1 MRPLRGLAF
10 AALAFLPLWALAQTT
25 QIEINFL
32 DPAGVGFNDPA
43 VITNPNQGGQ
53 PGETFGEARRRVV
66 LAATEFWAARVQS
79 AVPIVVDAN
88 FGPAS
93 SCSNLG
99 SAGPTLIF
107 TVAPPEGLAGV
118 WYASAL
124 ADALSGQDQNAGSAD
139 IRMNFNSRRDA
150 ADCGGSGWYYGEDFA
165 SPGNTDNLFST
176 VLHELAHGLGFVS
189 GIGADGRFSARNM
202 PQVYDLFLF
211 DESRNEFVTQ
221 LSPAERA
228 QSLINSDNSSSTN
241 SNLTWRGP
249 QVQAAAGQ
257 LTVGR
262 HPNPPNRIQMFAPR
276 PFIGGSSV
284 AHWNVSAQPD
294 VLMEPFSTAGAPL
307 VLAGCLLK
315 DTGWRVTE
323 LGCPTAAEPTA
334 TPPPTTSPTP
344 SPTASPSPTPLP
356 SASPTAPPTPSPSPG
371 ISPTPLPGQFE
382 ALRVADIAGAVNS
395 RQFFSF
401 SVPDGAT
408 ELVITLSGGA
418 GDADLYVRFG
428 AEPTFELDDCQSFNA
443 DNNELCVFANP
454 DAGVWFVEVYGFSA
468 FSGVTLVATVTVAG
482 APTPTVSSTPPPSPT
497 PSPSTT
503 PTGTPPPS
511 VSPSPTLPVSPSPTS
526 TAPPTGSPT
535 TPPGELPPSDPVPT
549 QGAGRFLMVRADGPG
564 VVGSNQDDLYVVSA
578 TVFRDGGNIRISDAV
593 GRDQVHLIDGTTFSS
608 GLFAADTMRLTFA
621 NGRSLDVLGA
631 NRLQYFVGSDP
642 LAGVTGAALSYER
655 LLREV
660 FGLAGAPVGGE
671 IATAP
676 AITLNL
682 RGPRPDPF
690 LPIPP
695 SQNFPA
701 QGAGSSRVPT
711 ANGASVEGA
720 GGGDDR
726 YIIAPGTATGTADVR
741 ISDTVGND
749 QIQLISGTNI
759 SQVLFAE
766 DAARFQMEGG
776 GVVTILSAD
785 RFVYEV
791 GGNPLYAGERG
802 RLVTYT
808 ELIQSVFGLALP
820 TGGGVSSAS
829 NRSIVDDR
837 AEPVVNPLPTVSPSP
852 SPAVSP
858 SPSPT
863 APPTGTP
870 VTPPASPL
878 PTVSPTAP
886 TPAGQSFWDQGSWGS
901 IIWE

>member
-32 DPAGVGFNDPA
+32 DPAGVGFDDAA
-43 VITNPNQGGQ
+43 VITNPNQGGR

-66 LAATEFWAARVQS
+66 LAAATFWEARIQS
-79 AVPIVVDAN
+79 TVPIVVDAT
-88 FGPAS
+88 FGPAQ
-93 SCSNLG
+93 SCNNLG
-99 SAGPTLIF
+99 SAGPTFIF
-107 TVAPPEGLAGV
+107 TVSPPDGLAGV

-124 ADALSGQDQNAGSAD
+124 ADALLGQDQNAGSAD

-150 ADCGGSGWYYGEDFA
+150 SDCGGTGWYYGEDFA
-165 SPGNTDNLFST
+165 SPGNRDNLFST
-176 VLHELAHGLGFVS
+176 VLHELAHGFGFLS
-189 GIGADGRFSARNM
+189 GIGSDGQFSARGM
-202 PQVYDLFLF
+202 PLVFDLSLF

-241 SNLTWRGP
+241 SNLTWDGP
-249 QVQAAAGQ
+249 QVQSAAGQ
-257 LTVGR
+257 LAVGR
-262 HPNPPNRIQMFAPR
+262 HPNPPNRVRMYAPR
-276 PFIGGSSV
+276 PFRPGSSV
-284 AHWNVSAQPD
+284 SHWDVSAQPD
-294 VLMEPFSTAGAPL
+294 VLMEPFDIPGVPL
-307 VLAGCLLK
+307 LLAGCLLR
-315 DTGWRVTE
+315 DIGWRVTE
-323 LGCPTAAEPTA
+323 LGCATAAQPTA
-334 TPPPTTSPTP
+334 TATPTPPPGV
-344 SPTASPSPTPLP
+344 
-356 SASPTAPPTPSPSPG
+356 SPTAPPTPSPSPSPSPG
-371 ISPTPLPGQFE
+371 VSPTPVP
-382 ALRVADIAGAVNS
+382 ARVELIRIADIVGVVNS

-408 ELVITLSGGA
+408 ELVITLSGGV

-428 AEPTFELDDCQSFNA
+428 AEPTFETDDCRSA
-443 DNNELCVFANP
+443 RVDNNERCVVPNP
-454 DAGVWFVEVYGFSA
+454 AAGLWFVEVYGFAA
-468 FSGVTLVATVTVAG
+468 FSGVTLVATVSVAG
-482 APTPTVSSTPPPSPT
+482 EPT
-497 PSPSTT
+497 
-503 PTGTPPPS
+503 PS
-511 VSPSPTLPVSPSPTS
+511 VSPTLVPSPSPSPSPTIPPLPSTTATATPTPPPPPPPVSPAPSS
-526 TAPPTGSPT
+526 TATPTGSPT
-535 TPPGELPPSDPVPT
+535 PPPGALPPSDPVPT

-593 GRDQVHLIDGTTFSS
+593 GSDQVHLIDGTTFSS

-621 NGRSLDVLGA
+621 NGRTLDVLGA

-655 LLREV
+655 LLREI

-671 IATAP
+671 IVAAP
-676 AITLNL
+676 AVTLNL
-682 RGPRPDPF
+682 RGPRPNPF

-695 SQNFPA
+695 SQNFPT

-720 GGGDDR
+720 GEGDDR

-766 DAARFQMEGG
+766 DAAQFQMQGG
-776 GVVTILSAD
+776 GVVTILSAG
-785 RFVYEV
+785 RFFYEV